1 MKPCESRKKRERITK
16 DQERLFRD
24 ALGEGKGT
32 EEAANVAG
40 LTMKQAVWVCR
51 RDPLMQRLVDQEASL
66 DQLQRQAKAVLND
79 ATNPQSSGA
88 WDKNQKLRAAK
99 LVIDTVRS
107 LKPELLTKEPVV
119 VKDIGEL
126 AAMSRA
132 ARTVPGTDT
141 EQ

>member
-1 MKPCESRKKRERITK
+1 MKPAEGRKKRKRITR

-32 EEAANVAG
+32 EGAANLAG
-40 LTMKQAVWVCR
+40 LTMKQAVWLCR
-51 RDPLMQRLVDQEASL
+51 LDPIMQRVVDQEADL

-79 ATNPQSSGA
+79 ATNPMSRGA
-88 WDKNQKLRAAK
+88 WDKNQRLRAAK
-99 LVIDTVRS
+99 LVIETVRS

-126 AAMSRA
+126 ARLSRA
-132 ARTVPGTDT
+132 SRTALGTDT
-141 EQ
+141 DQ